1 MKEVP
6 VIAAN
11 PGPAAHLALLGAVIV
26 IGLIV
31 YALVRIRRRR
41 EAAEAEQLN
50 RQDEITRS
58 SHTDRNNEP

>member
-1 MKEVP
+1 M
-6 VIAAN
+6 IAAN

-50 RQDEITRS
+50 RQDEITQS
-58 SHTDRNNEP
+58 SHADRNNEP

>member
-1 MKEVP
+1 MTEGP

-11 PGPAAHLALLGAVIV
+11 PGSAAHLALLGAVIV

-58 SHTDRNNEP
+58 SHTDPNNEP

>member
-1 MKEVP
+1 MTEVP

-31 YALVRIRRRR
+31 FAIVRARRRR

-50 RQDEITRS
+50 RQDETTQS
-58 SHTDRNNEP
+58 SDTGRNNEP

>member
-11 PGPAAHLALLGAVIV
+11 PRPAAHLALLGAVIV

-31 YALVRIRRRR
+31 YALVRTRRRR

-50 RQDEITRS
+50 RQDEITQS